1 MNNKARVREYFNLM
15 FTALKN
21 TTDEV
26 FTFFYADVVKKIKPS
41 FRLKT
46 SPEKTQKRTGMTR
59 GEISAFIAIKMGQAK
74 PSKSYLDRLTS
85 FERFQ
90 KKGDIYQFQHETI
103 VEHLNSL

>member
-1 MNNKARVREYFNLM
+1 M

-59 GEISAFIAIKMGQAK
+59 GEISAVIAEKMGQW
-74 PSKSYLDRLTS
+74 KSSEKYLDHLTS
-85 FERFQ
+85 IARF
-90 KKGDIYQFQHETI
+90 KRKGDIYQFQHETI
-103 VEHLNSL
+103 VKHLNSL